1 MSNTPPLNPENGDE
15 NTHTLSN
22 EHAIKRMNE
31 VEVLVE
37 FLLNQS
43 TGTVVQDSLTGRRYY
58 KKHRSWHDYETPA
71 GPRYGSLH
79 LAMMLQAASENM
91 SHRTGGASPLQS
103 TFRLR
108 KIPR

>member
-1 MSNTPPLNPENGDE
+1 MSNTPPLNLENGDE

-22 EHAIKRMNE
+22 EHAIKQMNE
-31 VEVLVE
+31 VEALVE

-43 TGTVVQDSLTGRRYY
+43 TGTVVQDSLTGRRFY
-58 KKHRSWHDYETPA
+58 KKYRNWRDYETPS

-79 LAMMLQAASENM
+79 LAMMLQVAGEKASNGTP
-91 SHRTGGASPLQS
+91 RTSPLQS

-108 KIPR
+108 KISR